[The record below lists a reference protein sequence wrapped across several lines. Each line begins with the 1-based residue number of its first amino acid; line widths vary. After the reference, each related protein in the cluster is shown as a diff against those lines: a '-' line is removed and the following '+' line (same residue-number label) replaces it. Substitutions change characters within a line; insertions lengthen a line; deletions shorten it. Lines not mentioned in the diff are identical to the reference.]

1 MFEGLLIDSDLVL
14 TTAITL
20 RKEESHSTGPTEVR
34 LRVKSDSPL
43 EQVSS
48 LTSFEEGESNCL
60 LLEL

>member
-43 EQVSS
+43 EQV
-48 LTSFEEGESNCL
+48 
-60 LLEL
+60 